1 MMRTHIKFGGMELE
15 IDQGSHVYFRDDF
28 GKDVYREWDELNG
41 KAKEEIKKAIIKAEQ
56 LIRQSADAVWC

>member
-1 MMRTHIKFGGMELE
+1 MIRAQIKFGGMELL

-41 KAKEEIKKAIIKAEQ
+41 NAKEEIKKAIIKAEQ

>member
-1 MMRTHIKFGGMELE
+1 MIRTQIKIGGMELL

-56 LIRQSADAVWC
+56 LIRESADAVWC